1 MSTPPDHMPPSPPP
15 EPPATPPAPPPSQP
29 PAPPPAQPPVSS
41 STDDRNLA
49 MLTHLSGIIFGFI
62 VPLIVWLVNKD
73 NSEKT
78 YLASEAKEAL
88 NFQITLLIAYIIC
101 MVLTIIVI
109 GAFLFWLVWLANL
122 VFCVLAA
129 VEVNR
134 SGRYSY
140 PFTLRLLS

>member
-15 EPPATPPAPPPSQP
+15 EPPAAPPVPPSPPPTQP
-29 PAPPPAQPPVSS
+29 PASPG
-41 STDDRNLA
+41 TDDRNLA
-49 MLTHLSGIIFGFI
+49 MLSHLSGIIFSFI
-62 VPLIVWLVNKD
+62 VPLIVWLANKD
-73 NSEKT
+73 NPEKS
-78 YLASEAKEAL
+78 YLVSEAKEAL
-88 NFQITLLIAYIIC
+88 NFQITVLIAYIIC

-122 VFCVLAA
+122 VFCILAA